1 MKRSRAVDE
10 YGCELTPE
18 EEKEVDQMAQDI
30 TEKIFGEKSHGTNVP
45 EQKSVPRMPN
55 KAADEKGAD
64 QAAAVSV
71 KKRPGRPK
79 RIHQDEAKSAQN
91 EVTVHED
98 PQREVLVIP
107 DEVIKAVSEKITVI
121 TRTIES
127 YEEQIEEL
135 KSDCQRNIELFEGYK
150 KESQDK
156 LMILK
161 GFLEG
166 AGHGQ
171 G

>member
-1 MKRSRAVDE
+1 MTRISKLLSDE
-10 YGCELTPE
+10 RELTPE
-18 EEKEVDQMAQDI
+18 EQEEIDLKAEEI
-30 TEKIFGEKSHGTNVP
+30 TANIFFGTGEQSETA
-45 EQKSVPRMPN
+45 

>member
-1 MKRSRAVDE
+1 MTRISKLLSDE
-10 YGCELTPE
+10 RELTPE
-18 EEKEVDQMAQDI
+18 EQEEIDLKAKEI
-30 TEKIFGEKSHGTNVP
+30 TANIFFGTGEQSETA
-45 EQKSVPRMPN
+45 
-55 KAADEKGAD
+55 KAAADRGAD
-64 QAAAVSV
+64 QAAAVTV

-98 PQREVLVIP
+98 PQREVSVIP
-107 DEVIKAVSEKITVI
+107 DEVIKAVCEKITVI

-135 KSDCQRNIELFEGYK
+135 KSDCQRNIELFERYK

-156 LMILK
+156 LMVLN

>member
-1 MKRSRAVDE
+1 MTRISKLLSDE
-10 YGCELTPE
+10 RELTPE
-18 EEKEVDQMAQDI
+18 EQEEIDLKAEEI
-30 TEKIFGEKSHGTNVP
+30 TANIFFGTGEQSETA
-45 EQKSVPRMPN
+45 
-55 KAADEKGAD
+55 KAADEKGAV
-64 QAAAVSV
+64 QAAAVTV

-79 RIHQDEAKSAQN
+79 K
-91 EVTVHED
+91 D
-98 PQREVLVIP
+98 PQREAPAVP

-156 LMILK
+156 LMVLK

>member
-1 MKRSRAVDE
+1 MRRRAKLDE

-45 EQKSVPRMPN
+45 EQKSVPTMPN
-55 KAADEKGAD
+55 KAAADRGAD

-71 KKRPGRPK
+71 KKSPGRPK
-79 RIHQDEAKSAQN
+79 K
-91 EVTVHED
+91 D
-98 PQREVLVIP
+98 PQREAPAVP
-107 DEVIKAVSEKITVI
+107 DEVIKAVSEKIMVI

-156 LMILK
+156 LKVLRDFLK
-161 GFLEG
+161 GAE
-166 AGHGQ
+166 HGQ
-171 G
+171 S

>member
-1 MKRSRAVDE
+1 MTRISKLLSDE
-10 YGCELTPE
+10 RELTPE
-18 EEKEVDQMAQDI
+18 EQEEIDLKAKEI
-30 TEKIFGEKSHGTNVP
+30 TANIFFGTGEQSETA
-45 EQKSVPRMPN
+45 

-79 RIHQDEAKSAQN
+79 KDPQTQQRNDQN
-91 EVTVHED
+91 EVRGPEN
-98 PQREVLVIP
+98 PQRGLSVIP
-107 DEVIKAVSEKITVI
+107 EEVRMAVSEKISII

-150 KESQDK
+150 RESQDK
-156 LMILK
+156 LKVLRDFLK
-161 GFLEG
+161 GAEHEQQRPVLYL
-166 AGHGQ
+166 
-171 G
+171 

>member
-1 MKRSRAVDE
+1 MRRSRVVDE
-10 YGCELTPE
+10 YGCELTAE
-18 EEKEVDQMAQDI
+18 EQKEVDEMAQDI

-55 KAADEKGAD
+55 KAAADRGAD
-64 QAAAVSV
+64 QAAGVRE

-98 PQREVLVIP
+98 PQREVSVIP
-107 DEVIKAVSEKITVI
+107 DVVRETVLEKMDLLERMIKHHEESIWELRTNCEQEISDIEK
-121 TRTIES
+121 
-127 YEEQIEEL
+127 L
-135 KSDCQRNIELFEGYK
+135 KTECISKYHSLR
-150 KESQDK
+150 S
-156 LMILK
+156 
-161 GFLEG
+161 FLEV
-166 AGHGQ
+166 AEHGQ

>member
-1 MKRSRAVDE
+1 MTRISKLLSDE
-10 YGCELTPE
+10 RELTPE
-18 EEKEVDQMAQDI
+18 EQEEIDLKAEEI
-30 TEKIFGEKSHGTNVP
+30 TANIFFGTGEQSETA
-45 EQKSVPRMPN
+45 

-71 KKRPGRPK
+71 KKRQGRPK
-79 RIHQDEAKSAQN
+79 K
-91 EVTVHED
+91 D
-98 PQREVLVIP
+98 PQRETPAVP

-156 LMILK
+156 LMVLK